1 MKLPPV
7 VKRISETVGV
17 IMVLVVAASGLASFF
32 SDYMPVLSRQFQ
44 ELSAKVNGNTIP
56 RLLPIYDM
64 YKRQVTRLSK
74 KKEIQALTVDENNE
88 LTYARVQ
95 KQVLRIKLIK
105 AGYDPEPKKEDAG
118 N

>member
-7 VKRISETVGV
+7 IKRISETVGV

-32 SDYMPVLSRQFQ
+32 SEYMPVLAGEFN
-44 ELSAKVNGNTIP
+44 ELVVMVDDNTVP

-64 YKRQVTRLSK
+64 YKRRVDKLSK
-74 KKEIQALTVDENNE
+74 KSELQNLTPDENNE
-88 LTYARVQ
+88 LYYAKVQ
-95 KQVLRIKLIK
+95 KKAIRKKLIA
-105 AGYDPEPKKEDAG
+105 AGYDPEPKKKSE